1 MTATQAAGEQTG
13 ERGVVGDRQ
22 LVGVQTFDLARL
34 TTHALPL
41 VPGTFVAVSGRGPKN
56 DSNGS
61 GKTSFLAAVSLLLA
75 DPQWRLETNG
85 GKWVAGM
92 LFKPDAAGVDAA
104 QQYPPAAFGYVVGVF
119 ARHADHFSAEA
130 GLVAPLT
137 VWVRIA
143 ATTPY
148 VEARWDEG
156 LHVADGATDL
166 ERVSQADLIWAGLP
180 SANRSSAR
188 RMAQQVYGNAPRCLS
203 YLDTPLR
210 KHIPS
215 LLSQQL
221 TEMAP
226 EDIGES
232 LIALAGLADP
242 IEREEKQR
250 GELADQQRRLALAEA
265 GNITIR
271 ADEDTDLAAVIARD
285 EARKRLAAGE
295 RMWRLHFA
303 KGYLD
308 VLVQDDEH
316 AQWVRDSEEA
326 ATDAAREAEAARSR
340 LSELR
345 QRSDL
350 TEAANVAE
358 GIWAD
363 AQDRLRDAERAR
375 AGAADQLAELAA
387 EHAGLL
393 PARDGWSGATVE
405 QAEATLEQARDDRS
419 QTGAHLRSAEEARD
433 AAEDNVRRTREGRD
447 GEAGRAIDALAA
459 ARIPIQAIAVLD
471 AVELDLSARAEWE
484 PRLWPHRHA
493 VAVAPNDEQP
503 ALEVLASL
511 PGAELIVA
519 DGSLGGAP
527 TWLPDGVRSAQP
539 LEGFLRRLAQRHPHL
554 PAPDRA
560 GDPALGRAVL
570 GGFPTEIA
578 GRVAR
583 LARAEAQLALAEHQ
597 LAQAKSR
604 DDLARLQIQSAEADL
619 AVARAAQRLDEIDQ
633 EQAALRAQLPGLD
646 AQLAVARA
654 QEATTKEAWLA
665 ARDAAANHGLK
676 IEAADANAKLLSTNA
691 QQLQE
696 KAAKARREREDLR
709 LGYWRD
715 GWGRPVD
722 AARELLEAEPEQV
735 RRLTARRLRGRAAE
749 ALRDALRAY
758 GITGAED
765 DAPDDLAEVVRRREQ
780 LAEGFG
786 GVGGDTVDFE
796 TLARPLRIRLDG
808 AAETDR
814 ITASRVL
821 SQRRTR
827 EASLE
832 ALRREVA
839 ERAGTL
845 ERLQDMIERLIEQHL
860 ARVAQAFN
868 QLDLARGGHGA
879 TLRITSLR
887 PDAPTSQ
894 WRWQTVPCWRRSP
907 SGPMTPYREIS
918 HGAQVKVHA
927 IQLVLAALLA
937 GGESRGRVLV
947 LDELGN
953 SLGEVNKRDVLVMLK
968 QVAEQQQATILGT
981 CQDSVLETA
990 AEVCGEL
997 LWFIHAT
1004 DIDPYNQP
1012 TRVWA
1017 FDPDRARVELTA
1029 DWIRAGRGH
1038 V

>member
-1 MTATQAAGEQTG
+1 MTATQAAREQTS
-13 ERGVVGDRQ
+13 ERGVVGNRQ

-41 VPGTFVAVSGRGPKN
+41 VPGTFIAVSGRGPKN

-104 QQYPPAAFGYVVGVF
+104 QQYPAAAFGYVVGVF
-119 ARHADHFSAEA
+119 ARHADHVAAAEA

-156 LHVADGATDL
+156 LHVADGASDL
-166 ERVSQADLIWAGLP
+166 ERVTQADLIWAGLP
-180 SANRSSAR
+180 SLNRSSAR
-188 RMAQQVYGNAPRCLS
+188 RMAQQLYGNAPRCLS

-221 TEMAP
+221 TEMTP

-242 IEREEKQR
+242 IEQEEKQR
-250 GELADQQRRLALAEA
+250 GELADQQRRLAIAEA

-271 ADEDTDLAAVIARD
+271 ADEDTDLAAVTARD
-285 EARKRLAAGE
+285 EARERLAAGE

-303 KGYLD
+303 KGYLY
-308 VLVQDDEH
+308 VLVQDEEH
-316 AQWVRDSEEA
+316 AQRVQDAEEA
-326 ATDAAREAEAARSR
+326 ATDAARKAEAARTR
-340 LSELR
+340 LSVLR
-345 QRSDL
+345 QRTDL
-350 TEAANVAE
+350 NEAANAAE
-358 GIWAD
+358 GTWAE
-363 AQDRLRDAERAR
+363 AQERHRDAERAR
-375 AGAADQLAELAA
+375 ADAADQLAKLAA
-387 EHAGLL
+387 EHARLL

-405 QAEATLEQARDDRS
+405 QAEASLERARDHQS
-419 QTGAHLRSAEEARD
+419 KTAAQLRTAEDARD

-447 GEAGRAIDALAA
+447 GEAGRAIDALAT
-459 ARIPIQAIAVLD
+459 ARDPIPAVAVLD
-471 AVELDLSARAEWE
+471 AVEVDPSTRAEWE

-493 VAVAPNDEQP
+493 VAVAPADEQP
-503 ALEVLASL
+503 ALQVLASL
-511 PGAELIVA
+511 PGAELVVA
-519 DGSLGGAP
+519 DGPLGSAP
-527 TWLPDGVRSAQP
+527 TWLPDGVLTAQP
-539 LEGFLRRLAQRHPHL
+539 LAGFLQRLAQRHPHL

-578 GRVAR
+578 GRAAR
-583 LARAEAQLALAEHQ
+583 LARAEALLASAEHE
-597 LAQAKSR
+597 LAQARSR
-604 DDLARLQIQSAEADL
+604 DDLARLRIQSAEADL
-619 AVARAAQRLDEIDQ
+619 AAARAAQRLDEIAQ
-633 EQAALRAQLPGLD
+633 EQEALRARLPGLD
-646 AQLAVARA
+646 AQLATARE
-654 QEATTKEAWLA
+654 QEATTKAAWLA
-665 ARDAAANHGLK
+665 ARDAAANHDLK
-676 IEAADANAKLLSTNA
+676 IEAADTKVKLLSGST
-691 QQLQE
+691 QQLQD
-696 KAAKARREREDLR
+696 KATKARREREDLR

-715 GWGRPVD
+715 GWGRAVD
-722 AARELLEAEPEQV
+722 AARELLNAEPEQV

-758 GITGAED
+758 GITRAD

-786 GVGGDTVDFE
+786 GVGGDTVDFD

-860 ARVAQAFN
+860 ARVGQAFDR
-868 QLDLARGGHGA
+868 LDLARGGHGA

-953 SLGEVNKRDVLVMLK
+953 SLGETNKRDVLAMLK

-997 LWFIHAT
+997 LWFIHAS

-1017 FDPDRARVELTA
+1017 LDPDRARMELTA

>member
-1 MTATQAAGEQTG
+1 MTATQTAGEQTS

-61 GKTSFLAAVSLLLA
+61 GKTSFLTAVSLLLA

-85 GKWVAGM
+85 GRWVAGM

-104 QQYPPAAFGYVVGVF
+104 QQYPAAAFGYVVGVF
-119 ARHADHFSAEA
+119 ARHADHLAEA

-148 VEARWDEG
+148 VEARWEEG
-156 LHVADGATDL
+156 LHVADGGTDL
-166 ERVSQADLIWAGLP
+166 ERVTQADLIWAGLP
-180 SANRSSAR
+180 SVNRTSAR
-188 RMAQQVYGNAPRCLS
+188 RMAQQLYGNAPRCLS

-221 TEMAP
+221 TEMTP

-265 GNITIR
+265 ENVTIR
-271 ADEDTDLAAVIARD
+271 AEEDTDLAAVTARD
-285 EARKRLAAGE
+285 EARERLAAGE

-303 KGYLD
+303 KGFLD
-308 VLVQDDEH
+308 VLVQDEEY
-316 AQWVRDSEEA
+316 AQRVQDAE
-326 ATDAAREAEAARSR
+326 DAAADATGLAEAARSR

-345 QRSDL
+345 QRTDL
-350 TEAANVAE
+350 TEAAK
-358 GIWAD
+358 
-363 AQDRLRDAERAR
+363 DAEATWAGAQERHRQAGRAR
-375 AGAADQLAELAA
+375 ADAADQLAKLAA
-387 EHAGLL
+387 EHAELL
-393 PARDGWSGATVE
+393 PARDGWSGATIE
-405 QAEATLEQARDDRS
+405 QAEASLERARDYQSKTAAQVR
-419 QTGAHLRSAEEARD
+419 TAEEARD

-447 GEAGRAIDALAA
+447 GEAGRAIDALAT
-459 ARIPIQAIAVLD
+459 ARDPIQAVAVLD
-471 AVELDLSARAEWE
+471 AVELDPSARAAWE

-493 VAVAPNDEQP
+493 VAVAPADEQP
-503 ALEVLASL
+503 ALQVLASL
-511 PGAELIVA
+511 PGVELVVA
-519 DGSLGGAP
+519 DGPLGNAP
-527 TWLPDGVRSAQP
+527 TLLPDGVRSRQP
-539 LEGFLRRLAQRHPHL
+539 LAGFLRRLAQRHPHL

-570 GGFPTEIA
+570 GGFATEIA
-578 GRVAR
+578 GRAAR
-583 LARAEAQLALAEHQ
+583 LARAEALLASAEHE
-597 LAQAKSR
+597 LAQARSR
-604 DDLARLQIQSAEADL
+604 DDLARLRIQSAEADL
-619 AVARAAQRLDEIDQ
+619 AAARAAQRLDEIAQ
-633 EQAALRAQLPGLD
+633 EQQALRARLPGLD
-646 AQLAVARA
+646 AQLATARE
-654 QEATTKEAWLA
+654 QEATTKVAWLA

-676 IEAADANAKLLSTNA
+676 IEAAEANAKLLSTNA
-691 QQLQE
+691 QQQQD
-696 KAAKARREREDLR
+696 KASKARREREDLR

-722 AARELLEAEPEQV
+722 TAREHLNAEPEQV

-749 ALRDALRAY
+749 ALRDALRAF
-758 GITGAED
+758 GVTSAD

-786 GVGGDTVDFE
+786 GVGGDTVDFD

-860 ARVAQAFN
+860 ARVGQAFD

-937 GGESRGRVLV
+937 GGGSRGRVLV

-953 SLGEVNKRDVLVMLK
+953 SLGDVNKRDVLAMLK
-968 QVAEQQQATILGT
+968 QVAEQQQVTILGT

-997 LWFIHAT
+997 LWFIHAS
-1004 DIDPYNQP
+1004 DVDPYNQP

>member
-1 MTATQAAGEQTG
+1 MTTTQAAGEQTG

-41 VPGTFVAVSGRGPKN
+41 VPGTFVAVSGRGPKV

-104 QQYPPAAFGYVVGVF
+104 QQYPAAAFGYVVGVF
-119 ARHADHFSAEA
+119 ARHTDHLDAEA
-130 GLVAPLT
+130 DLIAPLT
-137 VWVRIA
+137 VWARIA
-143 ATTPY
+143 ASTPY

-156 LHVADGATDL
+156 VHVADGATDL

-180 SANRSSAR
+180 AANRSSAR
-188 RMAQQVYGNAPRCLS
+188 RMAQQLYGNAPRCLS

-215 LLSQQL
+215 LLSQQM
-221 TEMAP
+221 TEMTP
-226 EDIGES
+226 EEIGES

-265 GNITIR
+265 ENVTIR
-271 ADEDTDLAAVIARD
+271 AEEDSDLAAVTARD
-285 EARKRLAAGE
+285 EARELLAAGE

-308 VLVQDDEH
+308 VLVQDEEH
-316 AQWVRDSEEA
+316 AQKVK
-326 ATDAAREAEAARSR
+326 DAADDAAHATRQAHAARSR
-340 LSELR
+340 LSELH
-345 QRSDL
+345 QHSDL
-350 TEAANVAE
+350 GEAVTAAE
-358 GIWAD
+358 GTWLHT
-363 AQDRLRDAERAR
+363 QDLLKEAERAR
-375 AGAADQLAELAA
+375 AGTAGRLAELAA
-387 EHAGLL
+387 EHAKLL

-405 QAEATLEQARDDRS
+405 QAEATVEQARGHQRETAV
-419 QTGAHLRSAEEARD
+419 QLRAAQKARD
-433 AAEDNVRRTREGRD
+433 AAENDLRRTREGRD
-447 GEAGRAIDALAA
+447 GEAGRAIDALAT
-459 ARIPIQAIAVLD
+459 ARVPIRAVAVLD
-471 AVELDLSARAEWE
+471 AVELDPAARAEWE

-493 VAVAPNDEQP
+493 VAVAPEHEQR
-503 ALEVLASL
+503 ALQALASL
-511 PGAELIVA
+511 PGAELVVA
-519 DGSLGGAP
+519 DGPLGGVPA
-527 TWLPDGVRSAQP
+527 WLPDGVRSTQP
-539 LEGFLRRLAQRHPHL
+539 LAGFLRRLAQRHPHR

-560 GDPALGRAVL
+560 DDPALGRAVL
-570 GGFPTEIA
+570 GGFPTQIA
-578 GRVAR
+578 GRAAR
-583 LARAEAQLALAEHQ
+583 LARVEALLASAEDEVTRVR
-597 LAQAKSR
+597 SR
-604 DDLARLQIQSAEADL
+604 DGLAKLGIERAEADL
-619 AVARAAQRLDEIDQ
+619 AAARAARRLAEIDQ
-633 EQAALRAQLPGLD
+633 EQAARRDRLPGLD
-646 AQLAVARA
+646 ARLAAARE
-654 QEATTKEAWLA
+654 QDATAKAAWLA
-665 ARDAAANHGLK
+665 ARDAATNHDLK
-676 IEAADANAKLLSTNA
+676 LEAADAKANLLSA
-691 QQLQE
+691 RARQLQDKE
-696 KAAKARREREDLR
+696 AKARREREDLR
-709 LGYWRD
+709 FGYWRT
-715 GWGRPVD
+715 GWGRSAE
-722 AARELLEAEPEQV
+722 AAGELLDAQLEQV
-735 RRLTARRLRGRAAE
+735 RRLTAKRLRGRAAE

-758 GITGAED
+758 GVTSAD
-765 DAPDDLAEVVRRREQ
+765 DAPEDLAEVVRRREQ
-780 LAEGFG
+780 FAEGFG
-786 GVGGDTVDFE
+786 SVGGDTVDFD

-808 AAETDR
+808 LAETDR

-821 SQRRTR
+821 GQRRTR

-832 ALRREVA
+832 TLRREVT

-845 ERLQDMIERLIEQHL
+845 ERLQDMIEQLVEQHL
-860 ARVAQAFN
+860 ARVGEAFDR
-868 QLDLARGGHGA
+868 LDVARGGHGA

-887 PDAPTSQ
+887 PDAPTSL

-937 GGESRGRVLV
+937 GGVSRGRVLV

-953 SLGEVNKRDVLVMLK
+953 SLGEVNKRDVLGMLT
-968 QVAEQQQATILGT
+968 QVAEQQQVTILGT
-981 CQDSVLETA
+981 CQDSVLDTA

-997 LWFIHAT
+997 LWFTHAS
-1004 DIDPYNQP
+1004 DADPYNQP

-1017 FDPDRARVELTA
+1017 FDRDRTRVELTA